1 MEQTVEEKTMYTLE
15 EFQQILD
22 TRFGGALRT
31 GSHTPD
37 EDACALE
44 LLSVVQGQ
52 PWTDDPTNLECWDLR
67 PLNDIP
73 VDPQLRTEELL
84 PLLVAY
90 QKSRRWLLATQS
102 RVASRIANLTVQRL
116 VAELPGLP
124 DTVRR
129 QCRKAMTLMETV
141 AAAEAARAA
150 AVDETEI
157 AVATWS
163 VRAAW
168 LAEIAMSGGM
178 AAEAILAAEAAR
190 AAAEAAAEAAG
201 PRQTREE
208 TFRRA
213 CVLWLDAAA
222 C

>member
-1 MEQTVEEKTMYTLE
+1 MYTLQ

-22 TRFGGALRT
+22 TKFGGVLHT

-37 EDACALE
+37 GDACALE
-44 LLSVVQGQ
+44 LLSAVQRQ
-52 PWTDDPTNLECWDLR
+52 PWTDDPANVNCFDLR

-73 VDPQLRTEELL
+73 VDPQLRTEGLL

-90 QKSRRWLLATQS
+90 QDSRRWLLAIQS

-124 DTVRR
+124 NTVRR

-201 PRQTREE
+201 PRETRDE

-213 CVLWLDAAA
+213 CALWLDAAA